1 MKTELKFRRTHFP
14 RRPSG
19 IYGHSGVWQRKSTKM
34 LPAGLSEA
42 EGKCKGATQ
51 EEKEKEQKRWQPLA
65 SARHGERRKMMPTR
79 LHPWRVYGRLLSLGP
94 KL

>member
-1 MKTELKFRRTHFP
+1 MKMELKFRRTHFP

-42 EGKCKGATQ
+42 EGEVQRCHPGRKRERTKKMATSSLSKAWG
-51 EEKEKEQKRWQPLA
+51 EKEDDA
-65 SARHGERRKMMPTR
+65 H
-79 LHPWRVYGRLLSLGP
+79 
-94 KL
+94 